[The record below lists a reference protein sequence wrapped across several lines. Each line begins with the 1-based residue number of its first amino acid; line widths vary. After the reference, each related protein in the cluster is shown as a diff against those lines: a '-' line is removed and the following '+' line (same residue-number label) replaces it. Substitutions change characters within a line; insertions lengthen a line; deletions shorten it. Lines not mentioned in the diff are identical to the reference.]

1 MPWRVPPDTPDLV
14 ITAWWPFQF
23 WSFERVENS
32 GGIRARLA
40 GRYASAL
47 FDLARDQRQIE
58 SVSNSLDTVK
68 AALAESSDLKALTT
82 SPLVSRDGAAKAI
95 AATAEVL
102 GLDPITRRFL
112 GVLAEN
118 GRLSQLE
125 AVIRTFARLAAA
137 HRGETSAEVT
147 SAFPL
152 NDGQI
157 AALKAQL
164 KARGDTEVTI
174 DAKVDPSILG
184 GIVVRL
190 GSRMID
196 ASIKTKLNNLAYAM
210 KG

>member
-1 MPWRVPPDTPDLV
+1 MGNSL
-14 ITAWWPFQF
+14 F

-32 GGIRARLA
+32 GGIRASLA

-47 FDLARDQRQIE
+47 FDLARDERQIE
-58 SVSNSLDTVK
+58 SVSASLNMVK
-68 AALAESSDLKALTT
+68 ATLAESADFRALTT
-82 SPLVSRDGAAKAI
+82 SPLINRVEAAKAI
-95 AATAEVL
+95 GPTAEAL
-102 GLDPITRRFL
+102 GVDPLTRRFL
-112 GVLAEN
+112 GVLATN
-118 GRLSQLE
+118 GRLAQLD
-125 AVIRTFARLAAA
+125 AVIRTFDRLAAE
-137 HRGETSAEVT
+137 HRGESTAEVT

-152 NDGQI
+152 NDDQMT
-157 AALKAQL
+157 ALKANL
-164 KARGDTEVTI
+164 KARGGNDVAI

>member
-32 GGIRARLA
+32 GGIRASLA

-196 ASIKTKLNNLAYAM
+196 ASIRTKLNTLAQAM

>member
-1 MPWRVPPDTPDLV
+1 MGNSL
-14 ITAWWPFQF
+14 F

-32 GGIRARLA
+32 GGIRASLA

-47 FDLARDQRQIE
+47 FDLARDERQIE
-58 SVSNSLDTVK
+58 SVSASLNMVK
-68 AALAESSDLKALTT
+68 ATLAESADFRALTT
-82 SPLVSRDGAAKAI
+82 SPLINRVEAAKAI
-95 AATAEVL
+95 GPTAEAL
-102 GLDPITRRFL
+102 GVDPLTRRFL
-112 GVLAEN
+112 GVLATN
-118 GRLSQLE
+118 GRLAQLD
-125 AVIRTFARLAAA
+125 AVIRTFDRLAAE
-137 HRGETSAEVT
+137 HRGESTAEVT

-152 NDGQI
+152 NDDQI
-157 AALKAQL
+157 IALKANL
-164 KARGDTEVTI
+164 KARGGNDVAI

>member
-1 MPWRVPPDTPDLV
+1 MPWRVPPDTSNLV

-32 GGIRARLA
+32 GGIRASLA

-68 AALAESSDLKALTT
+68 AALAESTDLKALIT

-125 AVIRTFARLAAA
+125 AVIRTFARLATA

-164 KARGDTEVTI
+164 KARGDTDVTI
-174 DAKVDPSILG
+174 DANVDPSILG
-184 GIVVRL
+184 GIVIRL

>member
-1 MPWRVPPDTPDLV
+1 MGNSLL
-14 ITAWWPFQF
+14 

-32 GGIRARLA
+32 GGIRASLA

-47 FDLARDQRQIE
+47 YDLARDERQIE
-58 SVSNSLDTVK
+58 SVSASLNLVK
-68 AALAESSDLKALTT
+68 AALAESADFRALTT
-82 SPLVSRDGAAKAI
+82 SPLINHVEAAKAI
-95 AATAEVL
+95 GPTAEAL
-102 GLDPITRRFL
+102 GVDPLARRFL
-112 GVLAEN
+112 GVLAMN
-118 GRLSQLE
+118 GRLAQLD
-125 AVIRTFARLAAA
+125 AVIRTFDRLAAE
-137 HRGETSAEVT
+137 HRGESTAEVT

-152 NDGQI
+152 NDDQI
-157 AALKAQL
+157 TALKANL
-164 KARGDTEVTI
+164 KARGGNDVAI

>member
-1 MPWRVPPDTPDLV
+1 MGNSL
-14 ITAWWPFQF
+14 F

-32 GGIRARLA
+32 GGIRASLA

-47 FDLARDQRQIE
+47 FDLARDERQIE
-58 SVSNSLDTVK
+58 SVSASLNMVK
-68 AALAESSDLKALTT
+68 AALAESADFRALTT
-82 SPLVSRDGAAKAI
+82 SPLINRVEAAKAI
-95 AATAEVL
+95 GPTAEAL
-102 GLDPITRRFL
+102 GVDPLTRRFL
-112 GVLAEN
+112 GVLATN
-118 GRLSQLE
+118 GRLAQLD
-125 AVIRTFARLAAA
+125 AVIRTFDRLAAE
-137 HRGETSAEVT
+137 HRGESTAEVT

-152 NDGQI
+152 NDDQI
-157 AALKAQL
+157 TALKANL
-164 KARGDTEVTI
+164 KARGGNDVAI